1 MNEKQ
6 IQSYS
11 LMVFEKLFYVYYQ
24 LRQKNLP
31 SQKFMCIITKYDFL
45 IAPSM
50 YIQFSI
56 LASQDFKISFKMVED
71 QLSKKRNIYFVMNK
85 MYIMIFLHGFF

>member
-11 LMVFEKLFYVYYQ
+11 LMVFVKLFCVYYQ
-24 LRQKNLP
+24 LLQKSLP
-31 SQKFMCIITKYDFL
+31 SQKFMCIITKNDFL

-50 YIQFSI
+50 YIQFFI
-56 LASQDFKISFKMVED
+56 LASQDFKISFKMGEG
-71 QLSKKRNIYFVMNK
+71 QLSK
-85 MYIMIFLHGFF
+85 